1 MEKMFRMADG
11 TILTTSNEVVIEQYE
26 SYPEIYTPI
35 SEADLKA
42 ESKLKKAKKEAE
54 AKSEAEAPAEEVAE
68 VEAEAEAKL
77 ENEGK

>member
-26 SYPEIYTPI
+26 SRPEVYTPI

-42 ESKLKKAKKEAE
+42 EAKLKKAKKEAE
-54 AKSEAEAPAEEVAE
+54 VKPEAEAPVEEVAE
-68 VEAEAEAKL
+68 VEAEAKSEK
-77 ENEGK
+77 EGK

>member
-26 SYPEIYTPI
+26 SYPEIYTSI

-42 ESKLKKAKKEAE
+42 EAKLKKAKKEAE
-54 AKSEAEAPAEEVAE
+54 ADAEATAPVEEVAE
-68 VEAEAEAKL
+68 VEAEADAKP

>member
-26 SYPEIYTPI
+26 SRPEVYTPI

-42 ESKLKKAKKEAE
+42 ETKLKKARKEAE
-54 AKSEAEAPAEEVAE
+54 VKPEAEAPAEEVAG
-68 VEAEAEAKL
+68 AETEAKP

>member
-42 ESKLKKAKKEAE
+42 EAKLKKAEVVAE
-54 AKSEAEAPAEEVAE
+54 AKP
-68 VEAEAEAKL
+68 

>member
-26 SYPEIYTPI
+26 SYPEISTPI

-42 ESKLKKAKKEAE
+42 EAKLKKAKKEAE
-54 AKSEAEAPAEEVAE
+54 AKSEVEAPVEEV
-68 VEAEAEAKL
+68 AEAEAKP

>member
-42 ESKLKKAKKEAE
+42 EAKLKKAKKEAE

-68 VEAEAEAKL
+68 VEAKP

>member
-35 SEADLKA
+35 SEADLKTEA
-42 ESKLKKAKKEAE
+42 KLKKAK
-54 AKSEAEAPAEEVAE
+54 SEVEAPVEEVAE
-68 VEAEAEAKL
+68 VEAKAEAKP

>member
-11 TILTTSNEVVIEQYE
+11 TILTTSNEVVIEQYK

-42 ESKLKKAKKEAE
+42 EAKLKKAKKEAE
-54 AKSEAEAPAEEVAE
+54 VEAEVEAPAEEVAE
-68 VEAEAEAKL
+68 VEAKP

>member
-1 MEKMFRMADG
+1 MFRMADG

-42 ESKLKKAKKEAE
+42 EAKLKKAKKEAE
-54 AKSEAEAPAEEVAE
+54 AKSEVEAPVEEV
-68 VEAEAEAKL
+68 AEAEAKP